1 MSRFVKGIYVLL
13 FLALVLQPHFIQ
25 GHIFSIPEAYAQSIA
40 IILLLEIWYL
50 IHSLHRREVEKE
62 QAKRKRAEAELNFSS
77 EKLNDSYRYIGS
89 VNRRLTLLPS
99 VTSDLL
105 GQYKEDE
112 KSKKIIFEELLA
124 TAVTTLA
131 HTPYGLFRFIRLSDA
146 KTEQEFKYMVGKAN
160 ISIDRHSNQDFIQVR
175 QNSSERIFSLNGVCV
190 LPTSDREAPVQCFFL
205 FDANEGSVKEQEA
218 TLQAIVDQAQ
228 LFYKYLYDPKYEEK

>member
-1 MSRFVKGIYVLL
+1 MSRFVKAIYAIL

-40 IILLLEIWYL
+40 IIILLEIWYL

-62 QAKRKRAEAELNFSS
+62 QAKRERAEAELHFSS

-105 GQYKEDE
+105 GQNTEDE
-112 KSKKIIFEELLA
+112 KSKRAIFEELLA

-131 HTPYGLFRFIRLSDA
+131 HTRHGSFHFIRVSDA
-146 KTEQEFKYMVGKAN
+146 KTEQEFKYTVGEVN
-160 ISIDRHSNQDFIQVR
+160 VGVGRFNNQDLILAK
-175 QNSSERIFSLNGVCV
+175 QNSPKRIFFSMEQVCYRPLIEKRRFNAFSFLILMRV
-190 LPTSDREAPVQCFFL
+190 LSKNRRQRFRR
-205 FDANEGSVKEQEA
+205 
-218 TLQAIVDQAQ
+218 
-228 LFYKYLYDPKYEEK
+228 

>member
-1 MSRFVKGIYVLL
+1 MTRFVKVMYAFL

-25 GHIFSIPEAYAQSIA
+25 GHILSIPEAYAQSIA
-40 IILLLEIWYL
+40 IVILLEIWYL
-50 IHSLHRREVEKE
+50 IHSLHRREMEKE
-62 QAKRKRAEAELNFSS
+62 QAKREQAEAELHFSS

-105 GQYKEDE
+105 GQYKEDK
-112 KSKKIIFEELLA
+112 KSKRVIFEELLA

-131 HTPYGLFRFIRLSDA
+131 HTTYGSFRFIRVLDA
-146 KTEQEFKYMVGKAN
+146 KTEQEFKYVVGEA
-160 ISIDRHSNQDFIQVR
+160 IGSFDRYSNQDLIR
-175 QNSSERIFSLNGVCV
+175 AKQNSSDRIFSLNGLSV

-205 FDANEGSVKEQEA
+205 FDTNESYLKEQEA

-228 LFYKYLYDPKYEEK
+228 LFYKYLY